1 MSGVFGEQ
9 FPGRSTVN
17 VIVWLVR
24 HGETDWNAAGRFQGW
39 TDVPLN
45 ETGRKQADRLRESLG
60 SHDFDGVWSSDL
72 ARAVETARI
81 AVGEPT
87 TDSRLREMDFGDI
100 EGAIWNELDETLRAG
115 LKEFDSFRSP
125 GGESAA
131 EFVERVFGFLDGL
144 TPGRHVVFA
153 HGGVI
158 RAIGR
163 VCGSD
168 AFPSHTDIVKLDWTN
183 RSSLESDASPS

>member
-1 MSGVFGEQ
+1 
-9 FPGRSTVN
+9 VN

-45 ETGRKQADRLRESLG
+45 ETGRAQAYRLGESLAR
-60 SHDFDGVWSSDL
+60 HVFDGVWSSDL
-72 ARAVETARI
+72 VRAIETARI
-81 AVGEPT
+81 AVGEPAV
-87 TDSRLREMDFGDI
+87 DRRLREMDFGDI
-100 EGAIWNELDETLRAG
+100 EGAIWSELDESIRTG

-125 GGESAA
+125 GGESASD
-131 EFVERVFGFLDGL
+131 FVERVFGFLDDL

-158 RAIGR
+158 RAVGR
-163 VCGSD
+163 ACGSD
-168 AFPSHTDIVKLDWTN
+168 GFPSHADVVKVDWTS
-183 RSSLESDASPS
+183 RLSLESDGGQA

>member
-1 MSGVFGEQ
+1 MS
-9 FPGRSTVN
+9 

-45 ETGRKQADRLRESLG
+45 GTGRSQAEALAEVLEEET
-60 SHDFDGVWSSDL
+60 FDGVWSSDL
-72 ARAVETARI
+72 TRAVETARI

-87 TDSRLREMDFGDI
+87 EDSRLRELDFGDM
-100 EGAIWNELDETLRAG
+100 EGAVWDQLDPEIRTA
-115 LKEFDSFRSP
+115 LKEFDTFESP

-131 EFVERVFGFLDGL
+131 GFADRVFDFFDDL
-144 TPGRHVVFA
+144 PIGRHIVFA

-158 RAIGR
+158 RAVAR
-163 VCGSD
+163 ACGSEG
-168 AFPSHTDIVKLDWTN
+168 FPSHADVVKVDWTG
-183 RSSLESDASPS
+183 RVSLGPGA

>member
-1 MSGVFGEQ
+1 MTAEA
-9 FPGRSTVN
+9 T

-24 HGETDWNAAGRFQGW
+24 HGETEWNAEGRFQGW

-45 ETGRKQADRLRESLG
+45 ETGRAQADLLRDVLDRHE
-60 SHDFDGVWSSDL
+60 FDSIWSSDL
-72 ARAVETARI
+72 VRAVETARI
-81 AVGEPT
+81 AVGEPAV
-87 TDSRLREMDFGDI
+87 DRRLRELDFGDL
-100 EGAIWNELDETLRAG
+100 EGAVWDELDSEIRAG
-115 LKEFDSFRSP
+115 LKEFESFRAP

-131 EFVERVFGFLDGL
+131 GFVERVFAFLDHL
-144 TPGRHVVFA
+144 EPGRHVVFS

-168 AFPSHTDIVKLDWTN
+168 GFPSHGDVVKIDWTN
-183 RSSLESDASPS
+183 RLSLDSGSTS

>member
-1 MSGVFGEQ
+1 MSDEA
-9 FPGRSTVN
+9 S
-17 VIVWLVR
+17 VILWLVR

-45 ETGRKQADRLRESLG
+45 EAGRAQAKRLRGSLAAF
-60 SHDFDGVWSSDL
+60 DFDGVWSSDL
-72 ARAVETARI
+72 VRAIETARI

-87 TDSRLREMDFGDI
+87 VDRRLRELDFGDL
-100 EGAIWNELDETLRAG
+100 EGAVWDELDDEVRLG
-115 LKEFDSFRSP
+115 LKEFDTFRSP

-131 EFVERVFGFLDGL
+131 RFVDRVFEFFDDLD
-144 TPGRHVVFA
+144 PGRHLVFS

-158 RAIGR
+158 RAVGR

-168 AFPSHTDIVKLDWTN
+168 GFPSHADLARFDWTN
-183 RSSLESDASPS
+183 RLSLDPDDER

>member
-1 MSGVFGEQ
+1 MSGND
-9 FPGRSTVN
+9 R

-24 HGETDWNAAGRFQGW
+24 HGETEWNAEGRFQGW

-45 ETGRKQADRLRESLG
+45 ETGRAQAGRLRDLLAGRE
-60 SHDFDGVWSSDL
+60 FDGVWSSDL
-72 ARAVETARI
+72 VRAVETARI
-81 AVGEPT
+81 AVGEP
-87 TDSRLREMDFGDI
+87 DVDRRLRELDFGDL
-100 EGAIWNELDETLRAG
+100 EGSVWDELDGDMRAG

-125 GGESAA
+125 GGESAVA
-131 EFVERVFGFLDGL
+131 FVERVFAFLDDL
-144 TPGRHVVFA
+144 EPGRHVVFA

-168 AFPSHTDIVKLDWTN
+168 GFPSHADVLRVDWTN
-183 RSSLESDASPS
+183 RISLDRAGER

>member
-1 MSGVFGEQ
+1 MRGQ
-9 FPGRSTVN
+9 DA
-17 VIVWLVR
+17 VILWLVR

-45 ETGRKQADRLRESLG
+45 EAGRAQAERLRALLEA
-60 SHDFDGVWSSDL
+60 HDFDGVWSSDL
-72 ARAVETARI
+72 VRAVDTARI
-81 AVGEPT
+81 AVGEPAV
-87 TDSRLREMDFGDI
+87 DRRLRELDFGDL
-100 EGAIWNELDETLRAG
+100 EGAVWGDLDSEIKAA
-115 LKEFDSFRSP
+115 LKEFESFRSP

-131 EFVERVFGFLDGL
+131 AFVERVFGFLDDL
-144 TPGRHVVFA
+144 PPGRHVVFA

-168 AFPSHTDIVKLDWTN
+168 AFPSHTDVVKVDWTN
-183 RSSLESDASPS
+183 RLSLDVDAS

>member
-1 MSGVFGEQ
+1 MSGEA
-9 FPGRSTVN
+9 S
-17 VIVWLVR
+17 VILWLVR

-45 ETGRKQADRLRESLG
+45 EIGRAQAEQLKGQLAAS
-60 SHDFDGVWSSDL
+60 DFDGVWSSDL
-72 ARAVETARI
+72 ERAIETARI
-81 AVGEPT
+81 AIGEPT
-87 TDSRLREMDFGDI
+87 VDPRLRELDFGDL
-100 EGAIWNELDETLRAG
+100 EGAVWDELDSEVRAG
-115 LKEFDSFRSP
+115 LKEFESFRSP

-131 EFVERVFGFLDGL
+131 SFVDRVFEFLDDL
-144 TPGRHVVFA
+144 VVGRHVVFA

-168 AFPSHTDIVKLDWTN
+168 GFPSYADVVKVDWTT
-183 RSSLESDASPS
+183 RQTLDGDTAS

>member
-1 MSGVFGEQ
+1 MG
-9 FPGRSTVN
+9 
-17 VIVWLVR
+17 IWLVR

-45 ETGRKQADRLRESLG
+45 ANGRAQAKQLRSVLADRR
-60 SHDFDGVWSSDL
+60 FAGVWSSDL

-87 TDSRLREMDFGDI
+87 VDHRLRELDFGELEGTVWDDLDDDI
-100 EGAIWNELDETLRAG
+100 RVG
-115 LKEFDSFRSP
+115 LKTFDSFRSP

-131 EFVERVFGFLDGL
+131 AFVARVFAFLDEL
-144 TPGRHVVFA
+144 EPGCHVVFA

-158 RAIGR
+158 RAIAR

-168 AFPSHTDIVKLDWTN
+168 GFPSYGDVVKVDWTN
-183 RSSLESDASPS
+183 QVSLDPDDE

>member
-1 MSGVFGEQ
+1 MSADA
-9 FPGRSTVN
+9 TV
-17 VIVWLVR
+17 ILWLVR
-24 HGETDWNAAGRFQGW
+24 HGETDWNADGRFQGW

-45 ETGRKQADRLRESLG
+45 ETGRAQAERLGRSLAG
-60 SHDFDGVWSSDL
+60 HEFDGVWSSDL
-72 ARAVETARI
+72 IRAIETARI

-87 TDSRLREMDFGDI
+87 VDRRLRELDFGDL
-100 EGAIWNELDETLRAG
+100 EGSVWDELDSEIRAG

-125 GGESAA
+125 GGESVAT
-131 EFVERVFGFLDGL
+131 FVARVFGFLDDLGG
-144 TPGRHVVFA
+144 GRHVVFA

-168 AFPSHTDIVKLDWTN
+168 GFPSHTDIVKVDWTN
-183 RSSLESDASPS
+183 RRSLDGGSTP